1 MLQLTLPS
9 DMKLASGR
17 TIADVEVVTV
27 PSVDSKYVILKTY
40 SGWQV
45 AFVSERGWRQA
56 VAVDCY
62 SKEVALTKCKQHHI
76 ERLKAEIKRLGG

>member
-1 MLQLTLPS
+1 MLPLTLPS

-17 TIADVEVVTV
+17 TIADVEVITV
-27 PSVDSKYVILKTY
+27 PSVDSKYIILKTRT
-40 SGWQV
+40 GWQV
-45 AFVSERGWRQA
+45 TFISELGWRQA

-62 SKEVALTKCKQHHI
+62 CKDVALAKCKQHHI